1 MGEFIL
7 CLVVFG
13 VGVLAGYLAR
23 VSVANNTGYD
33 GTIKITKIEN
43 RTIFSLELEDDP
55 EQLEYETKVI
65 FRVKASDMDSSQ

>member
-7 CLVVFG
+7 CLIVFN
-13 VGVLAGYLAR
+13 VGVVAGYLVR
-23 VSVANNTGYD
+23 VAVTNSTGYD
-33 GTIKITKIEN
+33 GTIKITKIED

-55 EQLEYETKVI
+55 EQLEHETKVI